1 MVNRGLKYKTGEV
14 ILPQVLPMTQGP
26 PLWQGTQM
34 GKTCYQ
40 GGSQGPGINNIKQKG
55 PFSP

>member
-26 PLWQGTQM
+26 PLWQGTQV

-40 GGSQGPGINNIKQKG
+40 GGSQGPGINN
-55 PFSP
+55 